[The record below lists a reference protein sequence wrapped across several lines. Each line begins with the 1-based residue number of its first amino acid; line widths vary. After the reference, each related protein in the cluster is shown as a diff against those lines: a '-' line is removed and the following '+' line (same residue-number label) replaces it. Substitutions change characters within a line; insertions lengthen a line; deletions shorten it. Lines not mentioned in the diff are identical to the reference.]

1 MLRRKTPIL
10 ADHYYHIYNR
20 GNQRENIFFEREN
33 YLYFLRKFRQYFNGI
48 TDILC
53 YCLMP
58 NHFHFLLKPL
68 NDEFPLKMQNFTISY
83 VKSINKRYNRVG
95 HLFQGNF
102 KAKLIEDN
110 DVLLHLSR
118 YIHLNPVFGK
128 LVSTPED
135 WEFSSYRE
143 YPGQRNGTLPKPD
156 FILTQFRDH
165 LDYKEFV
172 KSYQKEYFGIVS
184 EYMFEEV

>member
-1 MLRRKTPIL
+1 MVRQKTPIL
-10 ADHYYHIYNR
+10 SDHYYHIYNR
-20 GNQRENIFFEREN
+20 GNQREDIFLEREN
-33 YLYFLRKFRQYFNGI
+33 YIYFLKKFRQYFNGI
-48 TDILC
+48 TDVLC

-58 NHFHFLLKPL
+58 NHFHLLLKPL
-68 NDEFPLKMQNFTISY
+68 NDEFSRKMQNFTISY

-95 HLFQGNF
+95 HLFQANF

-110 DVLLHLSR
+110 NVLLHLSR

-128 LVSTPED
+128 LVSTPEN

-143 YPGQRNGTLPKPD
+143 YIKQRNGTFPQSEFVLS
-156 FILTQFRDH
+156 QFRDH

-172 KSYQKEYFGIVS
+172 ESYQREHLGIIKEYVI
-184 EYMFEEV
+184 E